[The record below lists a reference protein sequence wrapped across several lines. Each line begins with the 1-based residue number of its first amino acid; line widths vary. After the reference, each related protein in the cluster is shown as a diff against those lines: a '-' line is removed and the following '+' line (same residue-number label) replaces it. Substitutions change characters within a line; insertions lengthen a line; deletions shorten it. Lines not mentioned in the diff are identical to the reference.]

1 MFRKDLLE
9 LLRRAPRS
17 VTDIATL
24 LELEPKA
31 VEDDRR
37 HLLKSVKHTGY
48 RVTITPARC
57 RHGGFIFH
65 ADKRHKPG
73 KCPRCRH
80 TWISPPL
87 IQMEARAA
95 MSAAALTIRVECDA
109 GHRGEPEPRRFWLG
123 ERPVSVEEVLDRW
136 LAPEHRY
143 FKVRGDGGRYLLR
156 HDPRADRWELTFYE
170 RAG

>member
-57 RHGGFIFH
+57 RQRGHLPGLCRLS
-65 ADKRHKPG
+65 AWKMKP
-73 KCPRCRH
+73 PCRH